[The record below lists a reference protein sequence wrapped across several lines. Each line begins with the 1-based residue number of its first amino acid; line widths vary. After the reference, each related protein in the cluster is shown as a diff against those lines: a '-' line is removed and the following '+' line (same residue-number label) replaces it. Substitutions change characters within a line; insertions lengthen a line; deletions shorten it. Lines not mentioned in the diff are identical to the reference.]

1 MAGYAT
7 LGRVQGGRVRALAW
21 RRPPPS
27 ESRPDQ
33 RLPGARAPVA
43 TREPAPRR
51 PLREVIPELWQD
63 AREEL
68 AMTTFFLLDPESWR

>member
-7 LGRVQGGRVRALAW
+7 LGRVEGGRVRALAW
-21 RRPPPS
+21 RRPSPDESPP
-27 ESRPDQ
+27 ETRP
-33 RLPGARAPVA
+33 PVA
-43 TREPAPRR
+43 GREPAPRR

>member
-7 LGRVQGGRVRALAW
+7 LGRVEGGRVRALAW
-21 RRPPPS
+21 RRP
-27 ESRPDQ
+27 
-33 RLPGARAPVA
+33 LPADSLPETWPPVA
-43 TREPAPRR
+43 GRKPVPRR
-51 PLREVIPELWQD
+51 PLREVIPELWRD

>member
-7 LGRVQGGRVRALAW
+7 LGRVEGARVRTLAW
-21 RRPPPS
+21 RGPSPDALPPEAWPPLATC
-27 ESRPDQ
+27 E
-33 RLPGARAPVA
+33 PV
-43 TREPAPRR
+43 PRR
-51 PLREVIPELWQD
+51 PLREVIPELWRD

>member
-7 LGRVQGGRVRALAW
+7 LGRVEGARVRALPW
-21 RRPPPS
+21 RRPS
-27 ESRPDQ
+27 PDAS
-33 RLPGARAPVA
+33 PEAWPPVA
-43 TREPAPRR
+43 GREPAPRR
-51 PLREVIPELWQD
+51 PLREVIPEKWRD